1 MKYTNKGDM
10 YKAKQDQRAYI
21 HSLFITKCVYK
32 SYMAV
37 QAAYPIKDIPLF
49 DWEGEVVQPWTRRKS
64 YDRQTKLRKSRRTG
78 LLLSTGMY
86 GAALAADEQEIRDER
101 IWEPNVNVQ
110 LENKD
115 LIIRDD
121 KTAVGFNGTI
131 DIKMAI

>member
-1 MKYTNKGDM
+1 
-10 YKAKQDQRAYI
+10 
-21 HSLFITKCVYK
+21 
-32 SYMAV
+32 
-37 QAAYPIKDIPLF
+37 
-49 DWEGEVVQPWTRRKS
+49 
-64 YDRQTKLRKSRRTG
+64 
-78 LLLSTGMY
+78 MY

>member
-1 MKYTNKGDM
+1 MIGKRNLG
-10 YKAKQDQRAYI
+10 KA
-21 HSLFITKCVYK
+21 
-32 SYMAV
+32 
-37 QAAYPIKDIPLF
+37 
-49 DWEGEVVQPWTRRKS
+49 VV
-64 YDRQTKLRKSRRTG
+64 LG

-86 GAALAADEQEIRDER
+86 GAALAADEQKIRDER